1 MVFAY
6 KGSERIR
13 VFGRFGVKKCDEHVI
28 IKENPLDAE
37 TYPYY
42 SGEVVAEKEVYLPQ
56 PKANGRVY
64 ISLRNG
70 NYASAEVFVNGISA
84 GKKFVFPA
92 FFDVSEYRGRKIS
105 VAVKMKNTLFPLL
118 GPLDIPSY
126 SELKWVEPRT
136 FEDEALKGTEKKV
149 KFDTGEI
156 AIITVDGR

>member
-1 MVFAY
+1 M
-6 KGSERIR
+6 
-13 VFGRFGVKKCDEHVI
+13 
-28 IKENPLDAE
+28 DAE

-92 FFDVSEYRGRKIS
+92 FFDVSEYRGRKYAVSPFRSSRYS
-105 VAVKMKNTLFPLL
+105 VVQ
-118 GPLDIPSY
+118 
-126 SELKWVEPRT
+126 RT
-136 FEDEALKGTEKKV
+136 QM
-149 KFDTGEI
+149 
-156 AIITVDGR
+156 GRAADF